1 MIPLGDQD
9 VRGAGPGIVNWLLVG
24 INVLVWLLMVTLS
37 PQEAQEFFLTFG
49 AVPVE
54 ILRGQNLFTLIT
66 SVFLHGGW
74 LHIISNMLFLAIF
87 GDNIEVTIGHG
98 WYLLFYLAGG
108 IIASLTHI
116 FLYPDSTIP
125 MVGASGAI
133 GAVLGAYVIMYPR
146 SRVRVFIFPFIVT
159 RIAAVFFLGFWFII
173 QLYTGVG
180 AIGQTAETNGVA
192 VWAHVGGF
200 VFGMLVGILFRG
212 MRRTLERRR

>member
-9 VRGAGPGIVNWLLVG
+9 VRGAGPGIVNWILVA
-24 INVLVWLLMVTLS
+24 INVLVWLFMVTMS
-37 PQEAQEFFLTFG
+37 PSEAQAFFLTFG

-54 ILRGQNLFTLIT
+54 ILQGQNLFTLLT
-66 SVFLHGGW
+66 SIFLHGGW
-74 LHIISNMLFLAIF
+74 LHIITNMLFLAIF

-159 RIAAVFFLGFWFII
+159 RIAAVFFLGFWFIL

-180 AIGQTAETNGVA
+180 AIGETAETNGVA

-200 VFGMLVGILFRG
+200 VFGMIIGILFRG
-212 MRRTLERRR
+212 MRRGLERR

>member
-9 VRGAGPGIVNWLLVG
+9 VRGAGPGIVNWILVG
-24 INVLVWLLMVTLS
+24 LNVLIWLFMITMTQ
-37 PQEAQEFFLTFG
+37 QEAQNFFSTFG
-49 AVPVE
+49 AVPVDVMQ
-54 ILRGQNLFTLIT
+54 GQNLMALI
-66 SVFLHGGW
+66 SSIFLHGGW

-87 GDNIEVTIGHG
+87 GDNIEVTLGHG
-98 WYLLFYLAGG
+98 WYFLFYLAGG

-116 FLYPDSTIP
+116 FIYPDSTIP

-146 SRVRVFIFPFIVT
+146 SRVRVFVFPFIVT

-180 AIGQTAETNGVA
+180 AIAETAETDGVA

-200 VFGMLVGILFRG
+200 AFGILIGILFRG
-212 MRRTLERRR
+212 LRRTLERR

>member
-9 VRGAGPGIVNWLLVG
+9 VRGAGPGIVNWILVG
-24 INVLVWLLMVTLS
+24 LNILIWLFMITMT
-37 PQEAQEFFLTFG
+37 PQEAQNFFFTFG
-49 AVPVE
+49 AVPVD
-54 ILRGQNLFTLIT
+54 ILQGQNLMALIT
-66 SVFLHGGW
+66 SIFLHGGW

-87 GDNIEVTIGHG
+87 GDNIEVTLGHG
-98 WYLLFYLAGG
+98 WYFLFYLAGG

-116 FLYPDSTIP
+116 FIYPDSTIP
-125 MVGASGAI
+125 MIGASGAI

-146 SRVRVFIFPFIVT
+146 SRVRVFVFPFIVT

-180 AIGQTAETNGVA
+180 AIAETAETDGVA

-200 VFGMLVGILFRG
+200 AFGMLIGILFRG
-212 MRRTLERRR
+212 LRRTLERR

>member
-9 VRGAGPGIVNWLLVG
+9 VRGAGPGIVNWILVG
-24 INVLVWLLMVTLS
+24 LNVLIWLFMITMTQ
-37 PQEAQEFFLTFG
+37 QEAQNFFSTFG
-49 AVPVE
+49 AVPVD
-54 ILRGQNLFTLIT
+54 ILQGQNLMALI
-66 SVFLHGGW
+66 SSIFLHGGW

-87 GDNIEVTIGHG
+87 GDNIEVTLGHG
-98 WYLLFYLAGG
+98 WYFLFYLAGG

-116 FLYPDSTIP
+116 FIYSDSTIP

-146 SRVRVFIFPFIVT
+146 SRVRVFVFPFIVT

-180 AIGQTAETNGVA
+180 AIAETAETDGVA

-200 VFGMLVGILFRG
+200 AFGMLIGILFRG
-212 MRRTLERRR
+212 LRRTLERR

>member
-9 VRGAGPGIVNWLLVG
+9 VRGAGPGIVNWILVG
-24 INVLVWLLMVTLS
+24 INVLVWLFMVTMS
-37 PQEAQEFFLTFG
+37 PSEAQAFFLTFG

-54 ILRGQNLFTLIT
+54 ILQGQNLFTLIT
-66 SVFLHGGW
+66 SIFLHGGW
-74 LHIISNMLFLAIF
+74 LHIITNMLFLAIF

-108 IIASLTHI
+108 IIASMTHI

-146 SRVRVFIFPFIVT
+146 SRVRVFIFPFIGT
-159 RIAAVFFLGFWFII
+159 RIAAVFFLGFWFIL

-200 VFGMLVGILFRG
+200 AFGMIIGILFRG
-212 MRRTLERRR
+212 MRGRLERG

>member
-9 VRGAGPGIVNWLLVG
+9 VRGAGPGIVNWILVG
-24 INVLVWLLMVTLS
+24 LNVLIWLFMITMTR
-37 PQEAQEFFLTFG
+37 QEAQNFFSTFG
-49 AVPVE
+49 AVPVD
-54 ILRGQNLFTLIT
+54 ILQGQNLMALIT
-66 SVFLHGGW
+66 SIFLHGGW

-87 GDNIEVTIGHG
+87 GDNIEVTLGHG
-98 WYLLFYLAGG
+98 WYFLFYLAGG

-116 FLYPDSTIP
+116 FIYPDSTIP
-125 MVGASGAI
+125 MIGASGAI

-146 SRVRVFIFPFIVT
+146 SRVRVFVFPFIVT

-180 AIGQTAETNGVA
+180 AIAETAETDGVA

-200 VFGMLVGILFRG
+200 AFGMLIGILFRG
-212 MRRTLERRR
+212 LRRTLERR

>member
-9 VRGAGPGIVNWLLVG
+9 VRGAGPGIVNWILVG
-24 INVLVWLLMVTLS
+24 INVLVWLFMVTMS
-37 PQEAQEFFLTFG
+37 PSEAQAFFLTFG

-54 ILRGQNLFTLIT
+54 ILQGQNLFTLIT
-66 SVFLHGGW
+66 SIFLHGGW
-74 LHIISNMLFLAIF
+74 LHIITNMLFLAIF

-108 IIASLTHI
+108 IIASMTHI

-159 RIAAVFFLGFWFII
+159 RIAAVFFLGFWFIL

-200 VFGMLVGILFRG
+200 AFGMIIGILFRG
-212 MRRTLERRR
+212 MRGRLERG

>member
-9 VRGAGPGIVNWLLVG
+9 VRGAGPGIVNWILVG
-24 INVLVWLLMVTLS
+24 LNVLIWLFMITMTR
-37 PQEAQEFFLTFG
+37 QEAQNFFSTFG
-49 AVPVE
+49 AVPVD
-54 ILRGQNLFTLIT
+54 ILQGQNLMALI
-66 SVFLHGGW
+66 SSIFLHGGW

-87 GDNIEVTIGHG
+87 GDNIEVTLGHG
-98 WYLLFYLAGG
+98 WYFLFYLAGG

-116 FLYPDSTIP
+116 FIYPDSTIP
-125 MVGASGAI
+125 MIGASGAI

-146 SRVRVFIFPFIVT
+146 SRVRVFVFPFIVT

-180 AIGQTAETNGVA
+180 AIAETAETDGVA

-200 VFGMLVGILFRG
+200 AFGMLIGILFRG
-212 MRRTLERRR
+212 LRRTLERR